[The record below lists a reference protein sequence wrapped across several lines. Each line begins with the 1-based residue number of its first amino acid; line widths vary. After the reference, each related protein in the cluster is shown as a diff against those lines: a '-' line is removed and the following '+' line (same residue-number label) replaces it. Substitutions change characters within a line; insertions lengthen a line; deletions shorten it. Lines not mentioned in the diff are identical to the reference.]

1 MPAAD
6 YPHLIKHVAL
16 AIYRSDYLQGSKE
29 RKMIAALDIA
39 ISKLIE
45 WGHLHPRSL
54 YGPPFVLTAKGRK
67 RESVHN
73 SENPRKSVKFD
84 HLYHLVEAAYEG
96 REVKVEQA
104 EELNNRVARK
114 RAKQARKAYVAA
126 SAAAPNVRTKVARIR
141 PARPKRAAVRRAKR
155 R

>member
-1 MPAAD
+1 MPSAD

-16 AIYRSDYLQGSKE
+16 AIYNSKYVQGSKE

-54 YGPPFVLTAKGRK
+54 YGPPFLLTSKGRK

-73 SENPRKSVKFD
+73 SENPRKSEKFD
-84 HLYHLVEAAYEG
+84 RLYHRVEAAYEG
-96 REVKVEQA
+96 REVKTELA
-104 EELNNRVARK
+104 EDLNSRVARK
-114 RAKQARKAYVAA
+114 QAAQARKAYVAA
-126 SAAAPNVRTKVARIR
+126 SAPAPNVRTKVTRIR